1 MHPIQGRVGGLLV
14 VTGFVLAFTI
24 RAGWAMLVG
33 PALLVFGGLVLA
45 LAAEPLVAETSSA
58 GKSDDVA
65 EVVERPGGMAA

>member
-14 VTGFVLAFTI
+14 VTGSVLAFTI

-58 GKSDDVA
+58 DDPHESVG
-65 EVVERPGGMAA
+65 RPDGMAA